1 MQTYYLQQLQNPVP
15 HYHTVSSSRSGLLNH
30 RHAALYSQ
38 HPFCDLCDGSLCDA
52 ATVDS
57 LQSLPLQHQALARP
71 RTKTRTQSASGRK
84 WRSARG
90 SSLAMQLQQHAATSQ
105 RRPRLS
111 QHGSRQPL
119 MLHSEVGRSWR
130 RRRRRTEHGGKL
142 FSRYC
147 FESG

>member
-1 MQTYYLQQLQNPVP
+1 MAHHVVMQTYCLIQLQRPVP
-15 HYHTVSSSRSGLLNH
+15 HHLTVSLSRYGLLNH

-71 RTKTRTQSASGRK
+71 RTKTHTQSAFGTK

-105 RRPRLS
+105 RRPRLR
-111 QHGSRQPL
+111 QHGSRRPS
-119 MLHSEVGRSWR
+119 MLHSEAGRFWR
-130 RRRRRTEHGGKL
+130 RRRRRTEHGEKL
-142 FSRYC
+142 FSR
-147 FESG
+147 